1 MLMNDRNEMAR
12 SRSVPCRTSRS
23 RRCLPCINSP
33 RHGTAWRSFQGTQRD
48 GLGHHVLGRWPRAH
62 EHLFTLSYS
71 YMRLLF
77 VLRYIKR
84 REEHVE
90 YGMPAAKPLAFSRD
104 FCLLNFDEVFDDDLR
119 G

>member
-1 MLMNDRNEMAR
+1 M
-12 SRSVPCRTSRS
+12 
-23 RRCLPCINSP
+23 
-33 RHGTAWRSFQGTQRD
+33 
-48 GLGHHVLGRWPRAH
+48 LGRWPRAH